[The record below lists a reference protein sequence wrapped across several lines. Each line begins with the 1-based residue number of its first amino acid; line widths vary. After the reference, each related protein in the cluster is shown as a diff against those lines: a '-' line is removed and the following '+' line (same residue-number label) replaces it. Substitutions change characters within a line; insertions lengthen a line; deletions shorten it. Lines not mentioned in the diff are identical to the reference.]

1 MILSR
6 RKGEAYSPQQTFLFY
21 AKKSYNIYQ
30 KRVEGMVKKERIKI
44 LKEGHESSGPVVYW
58 MSRDQRI
65 HDNWALLYAQ
75 EIAERTGAPFAII
88 FCLMSNFLKATIRQY
103 DCMLKGLR
111 EIEQELSA
119 HNIPFFLLSGSPD
132 NEIIEFVDRY
142 KIKSLVTDFDPLK
155 LKRKWKN
162 DIAKQLTIPFY
173 EIDAHNIIPCWHASP
188 KLEYGAYTIRP
199 KIRRLMSE
207 FLEEYPK
214 LGKHPFVWNGKR
226 EPVDWDK
233 IKKNLNV
240 DRGVRALNGV
250 EPGEKAA
257 REILDQFITVRLDDY
272 DRVRND
278 PNKAGQSDLSPYLH
292 FGHISAQRIAL
303 EVAKLKTFGE
313 SKDAFLEELIVRREL
328 SDNFCF
334 YNDYYDSFEG
344 FPEWAKKTLDQ
355 HRKDTRPY
363 IYTIEDFEGARTHDD
378 LWNAAQME
386 MVKRGKM
393 HGYMRMYWAKKILEW
408 TRSPEE
414 AMKVAILLN
423 DRYELDGRDPNGY
436 TGIAWSIGG
445 VHDRAWNERN
455 VFGKIRYMSY
465 NGCRSKFNINS
476 YIKSVDIL

>member
-1 MILSR
+1 MQGRNLQVTTNFLIL
-6 RKGEAYSPQQTFLFY
+6 F
-21 AKKSYNIYQ
+21 KKHRIISVKTRIG
-30 KRVEGMVKKERIKI
+30 GMVKKERIKV
-44 LKEGHESSGPVVYW
+44 LKEGQESSGPVVYW
-58 MSRDQRI
+58 MSRDQRM

-75 EIAERTGAPFAII
+75 EIAEQAESSLAII
-88 FCLMSNFLKATIRQY
+88 FCLMPDFLNATIRQY
-103 DCMLKGLR
+103 DFMLKGLR

-132 NEIIEFVDRY
+132 KEIIEFVNRY

-155 LKRKWKN
+155 LKRQWKN

-173 EIDAHNIIPCWHASP
+173 EVDAHNIIPCWHASP
-188 KLEYGAYTIRP
+188 KLEYGAFTIRP
-199 KIRRLMSE
+199 KIRRLMPE

-226 EPVDWDK
+226 ETVDWDK

-240 DRGVRALNGV
+240 DRGVHELNEV

-278 PNKAGQSDLSPYLH
+278 PNKNGQSDLSPYLH
-292 FGHISAQRIAL
+292 FGHISAQRIAI
-303 EVAKLKTFGE
+303 EVVKVKAVGE

-334 YNDYYDSFEG
+334 YNDHYDSFEG
-344 FPEWAKKTLDQ
+344 FPEWAKKALDQ
-355 HRKDTRPY
+355 HRKGARPY
-363 IYTIEDFEGARTHDD
+363 IYSIEDLEGARTHDD

-414 AMKVAILLN
+414 AMKVAILFN

-465 NGCRSKFNINS
+465 NGCKSKFNINS
-476 YIKSVDIL
+476 YIKSVDVL

>member
-1 MILSR
+1 
-6 RKGEAYSPQQTFLFY
+6 
-21 AKKSYNIYQ
+21 
-30 KRVEGMVKKERIKI
+30 MVKKERIRV
-44 LKEGHESSGPVVYW
+44 LKEGHENSGPVVYW

-75 EIAERTGAPFAII
+75 EIAERTGESLAVI
-88 FCLMSNFLKATIRQY
+88 FCLIPDFLNATIRQY
-103 DCMLKGLR
+103 DFMLKGLR
-111 EIEQELSA
+111 KIEQQLSA

-132 NEIIEFVDRY
+132 NEIIGFVNRY
-142 KIKSLVTDFDPLK
+142 NIKSLVTDFDPLK
-155 LKRKWKN
+155 LKRQWKN
-162 DIAKQLTIPFY
+162 DIAKKLTIPFY
-173 EIDAHNIIPCWHASP
+173 EVDAHNIIPCWYASP

-199 KIRRLMSE
+199 KIRRLIPG
-207 FLEEYPK
+207 FLDEYPK
-214 LGKHPFVWNGKR
+214 LGKHPFAWNGKR
-226 EPVDWDK
+226 DPVDWDK

-240 DRGVRALNGV
+240 DRGVRELNGV

-257 REILDQFITVRLDDY
+257 RVILDQFITDRLGEY
-272 DRVRND
+272 DTARND
-278 PNKAGQSDLSPYLH
+278 PNKTGQSGLSPYLH

-303 EVAKLKTFGE
+303 EVVKAKAVGE
-313 SKDAFLEELIVRREL
+313 SRDAFLEELIVRREL

-334 YNDYYDSFEG
+334 YNDHYDSFEG

-355 HRKDTRPY
+355 HRKDTRLY
-363 IYTIEDFEGARTHDD
+363 IYSFKDLEGARTHDD

-393 HGYMRMYWAKKILEW
+393 NGYMRMYWAKKILEW

-423 DRYELDGRDPNGY
+423 NRYELDGRDPNGY

-476 YIKSVDIL
+476 YIKSVDVYS

>member
-1 MILSR
+1 
-6 RKGEAYSPQQTFLFY
+6 
-21 AKKSYNIYQ
+21 
-30 KRVEGMVKKERIKI
+30 MVKKERIRV

-75 EIAERTGAPFAII
+75 EIAERTGASLAII
-88 FCLMSNFLKATIRQY
+88 FCLMPDFLNAAIRQY
-103 DCMLKGLR
+103 GFMLKGLR
-111 EIEQELSA
+111 RIEQELSA
-119 HNIPFFLLSGSPD
+119 HSIPFFLLSGSPD
-132 NEIIEFVDRY
+132 NEIVGFVNRY
-142 KIKSLVTDFDPLK
+142 NIKSLVTDFDPLK
-155 LKRKWKN
+155 LKRQWKN

-173 EIDAHNIIPCWHASP
+173 EVDAHNIIPCWHASP

-199 KIRRLMSE
+199 KIRKLIPE

-214 LGKHPFVWNGKR
+214 LGKHPFVWNGQR
-226 EPVDWDK
+226 DLIDWDK
-233 IKKNLNV
+233 IKKNLHV
-240 DRGVRALNGV
+240 DRGVHELSWVG
-250 EPGEKAA
+250 PGEKAA
-257 REILDQFITVRLDDY
+257 RIILDQFITDRLGEY

-278 PNKAGQSDLSPYLH
+278 PNKIGQSDLSPYLH

-303 EVAKLKTFGE
+303 ELVKGKAVGE
-313 SKDAFLEELIVRREL
+313 SRDAFLEELIVRREL

-355 HRKDTRPY
+355 HRKDTRLY
-363 IYTIEDFEGARTHDD
+363 IYSFEDLEGARTHDN